1 MTDAIEPR
9 PSLPA
14 VLGGVVVLATTGAP
28 QSISYLLRVGID
40 TPRHAGTQLAV
51 GLCGA
56 VAIAVCLFAARFW
69 RWLLPAGAVGVFAA
83 ALAHLPV
90 LREVTVRVPGEDAPV
105 PDVVAHPVAACVLSA
120 ASGVLLVGLLAA
132 ARSGMVV
139 GVVAVAAYYGVAL
152 VGPLLDAGAAVRLA
166 VTGVAAL
173 LTGAALVGRGA
184 PAGQTLPAWQI
195 PPADHGSHASPAAK
209 NPPGWPGSA
218 AGPAWSPEESPHGP
232 NSPTDQTSTTGH
244 TWSPEQ
250 APHGPNSPTDQTS
263 TTGHTWSPEQAP
275 HGPNSPTDQTSTRSG
290 PVTAATH
297 SATRRVWPAAVVVF
311 LPLIPTAFVAVLGR
325 QLLGTTTGGLVGVL
339 LVVASLAA
347 AGSRDRLFAVAASAL
362 VLAAP
367 ATVLVFAHSSLAAGR
382 PGYLWVVALVGIF
395 SGTAARHLPWAA
407 RAAVLAALPMA
418 AVGLQLG
425 GDSQTIQG
433 LLSGALLIFALGAVA
448 AVTSAAAPRGELPAF
463 AALVTT
469 AAVGFGF
476 AAGLFTRRTSGP
488 LDPSAPLVSAGYF
501 LVAAALLAILGKR
514 LSEEP

>member
-1 MTDAIEPR
+1 
-9 PSLPA
+9 
-14 VLGGVVVLATTGAP
+14 
-28 QSISYLLRVGID
+28 
-40 TPRHAGTQLAV
+40 
-51 GLCGA
+51 
-56 VAIAVCLFAARFW
+56 
-69 RWLLPAGAVGVFAA
+69 
-83 ALAHLPV
+83 
-90 LREVTVRVPGEDAPV
+90 
-105 PDVVAHPVAACVLSA
+105 
-120 ASGVLLVGLLAA
+120 
-132 ARSGMVV
+132 GMVV

-152 VGPLLDAGAAVRLA
+152 VGPLLDTGAAVRLA

-173 LTGAALVGRGA
+173 LTGAALAGRGA
-184 PAGQTLPAWQI
+184 PAGQTSPAWQI
-195 PPADHGSHASPAAK
+195 PPADHGSHASPAAQ
-209 NPPGWPGSA
+209 NPPGGPGSA
-218 AGPAWSPEESPHGP
+218 AGLAWSPEQDPHGP
-232 NSPTDQTSTTGH
+232 NP
-244 TWSPEQ
+244 
-250 APHGPNSPTDQTS
+250 
-263 TTGHTWSPEQAP
+263 
-275 HGPNSPTDQTSTRSG
+275 PTDQTSTRSG

-297 SATRRVWPAAVVVF
+297 SAARGVWPAAVVVF

-433 LLSGALLIFALGAVA
+433 LLSGALLIFALGAA
-448 AVTSAAAPRGELPAF
+448 AATASAAAPREELPAF

-514 LSEEP
+514 LNEEP